1 MKLEKKK
8 EKKTASVRI
17 NEELWLNFK
26 VMVTLQGKTNAD
38 VMEDILRTYIV
49 THRAETNKIL
59 SDLNENK
66 NNL

>member
-1 MKLEKKK
+1 MKSEKKK

-26 VMVTLQGKTNAD
+26 VMVALQGKTNAD